1 MPSSYNGDDD
11 GTVGPH
17 AVETMDESAVGT
29 NAGETIREE
38 TADARTPSRRQF
50 LRIGAVVVGILVLV
64 LGLWSANGGLASL
77 GIGQSANVGPRVGQ
91 VAPDFTLQT
100 LDQQNVELSAYHGKP
115 VLINFWA
122 TWCVPCQTEMPAID
136 AVARAHPGLVVLAVD
151 SMEGSVLVQRFQDQ
165 HPYSFRPLLDP
176 TGEVVAR
183 YRVEGLPT
191 SFFIAPNGTI
201 RAINVGPMTQ
211 GTIEKDLSAASTGSG

>member
-1 MPSSYNGDDD
+1 
-11 GTVGPH
+11 
-17 AVETMDESAVGT
+17 MDESAIDKSAFEGT
-29 NAGETIREE
+29 PEEIGNASV
-38 TADARTPSRRQF
+38 PSRRRSW
-50 LRIGAVVVGILVLV
+50 LRIGAVVVGFLVLA

-77 GIGQSANVGPRVGQ
+77 GIGQSANGGPRVGQ

-100 LDQQNVELSAYHGKP
+100 LDQQNVQLSAYRGKP

-136 AVARAHPGLVVLAVD
+136 TVARAHSGLVVLAVD
-151 SMEGSVLVQRFQDQ
+151 SMEGPVLVQRYQDQ

-183 YRVEGLPT
+183 YRVDGLPT
-191 SFFIAPNGTI
+191 SFFIAPDGTI
-201 RAINVGPMTQ
+201 QAINVGPMTQ
-211 GTIEKDLSAASTGSG
+211 GTIEKDLAAASGGSG